1 MKAII
6 KDWFGNKA
14 EKSEVSSLIFGFL
27 GIIFIAV
34 GFIEVISILFK
45 PVSLTFVFSVMFL
58 VVRVFC
64 TVCFI

>member
-6 KDWFGNKA
+6 KDYIGNKA

-34 GFIEVISILFK
+34 GFIEVSIY
-45 PVSLTFVFSVMFL
+45 STGFVNFSSF
-58 VVRVFC
+58 R
-64 TVCFI
+64 